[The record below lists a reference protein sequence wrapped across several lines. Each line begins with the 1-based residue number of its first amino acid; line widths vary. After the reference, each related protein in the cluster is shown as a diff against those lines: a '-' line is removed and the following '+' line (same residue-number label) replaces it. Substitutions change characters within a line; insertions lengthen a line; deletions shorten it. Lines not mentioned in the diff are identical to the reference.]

1 LKKSVK
7 VTILK
12 YGISCAIAAFFVW
25 AYLAER
31 DLAGAAQ
38 REQYKMLC
46 DAFFIPGMLFL
57 MVACLAWASTKGA
70 MDGLAFLGSNLIRAL
85 IPGGRL
91 RTSQKYY
98 DYIQERQARR
108 KKVSSFLFL
117 LVVGGV
123 CMAVSVV
130 FMILFYA

>member
-1 LKKSVK
+1 
-7 VTILK
+7 
-12 YGISCAIAAFFVW
+12 
-25 AYLAER
+25 
-31 DLAGAAQ
+31 
-38 REQYKMLC
+38 
-46 DAFFIPGMLFL
+46 
-57 MVACLAWASTKGA
+57 
-70 MDGLAFLGSNLIRAL
+70 MDGLAFLGSSLVRAL

>member
-1 LKKSVK
+1 VKKSVR

-12 YGISCAIAAFFVW
+12 YGISTVIAVLLIW

-38 REQYKMLC
+38 KEQYKMLC

-57 MVACLAWASTKGA
+57 MVACLVWASSKGA
-70 MDGLAFLGSNLIRAL
+70 MDGLAFLGSNLLRAL
-85 IPGGRL
+85 VPGGRL
-91 RTSQKYY
+91 RTPQKYY

-108 KKVSSFLFL
+108 KTVSSFLFL
-117 LVVGGV
+117 FVVGGV
-123 CMAVSVV
+123 CMAVAVV
-130 FMILFYA
+130 FVFLYYR